1 MEEFV
6 VDKNVC
12 IGCGAC
18 AAVAS
23 NTFEIGD
30 DGLAEAIEG
39 KNIVSKLNEE
49 DKNDAMDALDGCP
62 VGAIKMEE
70 KSHE

>member
-1 MEEFV
+1 MEDFV

-39 KNIVSKLNEE
+39 KNIVSKLTVYMSELTGYVLLLE
-49 DKNDAMDALDGCP
+49 VICDTRKEG
-62 VGAIKMEE
+62 
-70 KSHE
+70 